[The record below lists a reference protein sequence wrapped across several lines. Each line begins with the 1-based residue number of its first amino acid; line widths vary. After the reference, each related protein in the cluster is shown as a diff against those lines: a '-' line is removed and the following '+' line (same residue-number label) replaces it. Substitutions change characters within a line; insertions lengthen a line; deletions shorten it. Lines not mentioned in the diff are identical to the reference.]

1 MALMLLPLHFLQ
13 LFPRACVLQSS
24 PRYQQ
29 LQMPDIRLQ
38 LQLLL
43 QQHQH
48 LHQHWLLSMSFLL
61 LPQLL
66 LLRCNSISICIS
78 SGCSQ

>member
-1 MALMLLPLHFLQ
+1 MLLPLL
-13 LFPRACVLQSS
+13 LL
-24 PRYQQ
+24 YQQ
-29 LQMPDIRLQ
+29 LQMPDNRLQ
-38 LQLLL
+38 LHLLL

-66 LLRCNSISICIS
+66 L
-78 SGCSQ
+78 